1 MPSLHQKIAVVT
13 GASRGIGRSV
23 ALRFAAEGSSLIIND
38 LDEELLNETAS
49 TIRENGGT
57 VGVVAGSVNEEATAQ
72 SLIQTALSEY
82 GTLDI
87 AVNCA
92 GFTWDGMFHKMTHE
106 QWQAIIDTHLTGTFF
121 IAQNAFVAMRDIA
134 KQESNNT
141 PSVSSSRR
149 IITVASQSAFGNL
162 GQANYAAAKAG
173 IIGLT
178 KTIAIEGAFLNIL
191 ANTVAYGLM
200 DTRLT
205 RPKEQGEVF
214 QQRIAL
220 GVPATIRD
228 KAIES
233 IPLGRPGTVE
243 EAAGPILFLASDDS
257 SYITGQV
264 IEVNGG
270 AHL

>member
-1 MPSLHQKIAVVT
+1 
-13 GASRGIGRSV
+13 
-23 ALRFAAEGSSLIIND
+23 
-38 LDEELLNETAS
+38 
-49 TIRENGGT
+49 
-57 VGVVAGSVNEEATAQ
+57 
-72 SLIQTALSEY
+72 
-82 GTLDI
+82 
-87 AVNCA
+87 
-92 GFTWDGMFHKMTHE
+92 
-106 QWQAIIDTHLTGTFF
+106 
-121 IAQNAFVAMRDIA
+121 
-134 KQESNNT
+134 
-141 PSVSSSRR
+141 
-149 IITVASQSAFGNL
+149 
-162 GQANYAAAKAG
+162 
-173 IIGLT
+173 
-178 KTIAIEGAFLNIL
+178 
-191 ANTVAYGLM
+191 M

>member
-1 MPSLHQKIAVVT
+1 MPSLHQKIAIVT

-82 GTLDI
+82 GALDI

-92 GFTWDGMFHKMTHE
+92 GFTWDGMFHKITRE

-134 KQESNNT
+134 KQESNNSS
-141 PSVSSSRR
+141 SVPSSRR
-149 IITVASQSAFGNL
+149 IVTVASQSAFGNL